1 MIDPVPYEEQKSS
14 APDIDM
20 PQSPSCKYD
29 PSMFADLKNE
39 IGYLR
44 DLFIRRLN
52 DDKQKTEM
60 IKKLEAGAN
69 FAFVEP
75 FLYDIILVL
84 DRLEKSQD
92 DFCKSVSEELY
103 EILHR
108 RGVERIDVQETFNPA
123 LYKAVRVTTDVKVD
137 MIRVVGVVR
146 QGYTFSG
153 KVIRPAEVVVAKPR
167 PDGTVVAAAIDMYRN
182 YDYVTDV
189 TGWSD
194 IVSIYASYELSAG
207 LKTDGS
213 IITIGSSNGFSR
225 YWDTTLISDW
235 KQLLACGGHAN
246 VVGLNP
252 DGTIVQAVS
261 SDNNFYFTQVSD
273 WTDIVYISMG
283 LHVITGVK
291 SDGTILVS
299 GTNK

>member
-20 PQSPSCKYD
+20 PQSPFCKYD
-29 PSMFADLKNE
+29 PSMLADLKNE

-60 IKKLEAGAN
+60 IKNLEAGAN
-69 FAFVEP
+69 FAFIEP

-167 PDGTVVAAAIDMYRN
+167 PDAAPND
-182 YDYVTDV
+182 
-189 TGWSD
+189 
-194 IVSIYASYELSAG
+194 
-207 LKTDGS
+207 
-213 IITIGSSNGFSR
+213 
-225 YWDTTLISDW
+225 
-235 KQLLACGGHAN
+235 
-246 VVGLNP
+246 
-252 DGTIVQAVS
+252 QAE
-261 SDNNFYFTQVSD
+261 
-273 WTDIVYISMG
+273 
-283 LHVITGVK
+283 K
-291 SDGTILVS
+291 SE
-299 GTNK
+299 